1 MAYQATA
8 FTDDTMANSQGVNMT
23 QGSVARLCPA
33 VILFLQCRANRTTA
47 TATSATPQVKVQAQE
62 KVSK

>member
-1 MAYQATA
+1 MA
-8 FTDDTMANSQGVNMT
+8 FMDDTMANSQGVNMT

-47 TATSATPQVKVQAQE
+47 TATLATPQVKVQAQE